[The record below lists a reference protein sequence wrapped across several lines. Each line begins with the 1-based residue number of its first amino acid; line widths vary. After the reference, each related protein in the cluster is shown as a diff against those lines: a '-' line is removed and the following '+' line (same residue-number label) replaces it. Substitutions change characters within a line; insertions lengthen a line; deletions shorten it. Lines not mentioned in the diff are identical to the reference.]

1 MRVIDYFD
9 KGVEI
14 APDRNAVVAD
24 DLEYSYQQAQTITH
38 EIAAGMWANGF
49 DIEHRVAIYSN
60 NDAKAFLCMLSLW
73 RAGGTWV
80 PANVRNA
87 LQNNIEYFN
96 DVGVQWLFYH
106 SEFLADAE
114 KLCAAVPTLK
124 HLICLD
130 RDTPEHPSLKRL
142 IERGAD
148 TTIPDWGDPLG
159 NPEQIMALWPTGG
172 TTGRSKAV
180 MMNNTSWGTT
190 TEITARHWF
199 CDDLPPVCLMV
210 APITHAAGGISVMLT
225 NLGAT
230 NVIMRGF
237 DALEVMQNIEKHRV
251 THLFLPP
258 TAYYAML
265 AHPQVTDF
273 DYSSLRYF
281 LVSSAPVA
289 ADKLKQGLKIFGPCL
304 CQSFGQAESPVILTW
319 NDPGTI
325 AAAGAGIHPERLHSC
340 GKETYPVRVAVMDDE
355 GRLLPPGERGEIVAR
370 GSLVTPGYHNNPD
383 ATKEIRA
390 FGWHHTGDIGYK
402 DEHGYFY
409 IVDRKKDMIITGGFN
424 VFSVEVEA
432 AIMAIPQ
439 VRECAVIG
447 VPDDKWGEAVKAIV
461 VLKDGESL
469 GVEELVAHCKDKLG
483 SVKAPKSVEFR
494 PEIPKTP
501 TGKTDKKAIRSPY
514 WAGEER
520 CVH

>member
-14 APDRNAVVAD
+14 APDRKAVVAD
-24 DLEYSYQQAQTITH
+24 GLEYSYQQTQTITH
-38 EIAAGMWANGF
+38 EIASGMWATGF
-49 DIEHRVAIYSN
+49 DIGHVVAIYSN
-60 NDAKAFLCMLSLW
+60 NDAQAFLCMLGLW

-87 LQNNIEYFN
+87 LQNNIDYFN

-106 SEFLADAE
+106 SEFQADAE
-114 KLCAAVPTLK
+114 KLRNAVPTLK
-124 HLICLD
+124 HLFCLD
-130 RDTPEHPSLKRL
+130 RDTDEHPSLKRL
-142 IERGAD
+142 IKQGKG
-148 TTIPDWGDPLG
+148 TVVPDWADPFG
-159 NPEQIMALWPTGG
+159 NPDQVMALWPTGG

-180 MMNNTSWGTT
+180 MMNNLSWGTT
-190 TEITARHWF
+190 TEIAARHWY

-210 APITHAAGGISVMLT
+210 APITHAAGGIAVMMT

-265 AHPQVTDF
+265 AHPRLKDY

-281 LVSSAPVA
+281 MVSSAPVA
-289 ADKLKQGLKIFGPCL
+289 ADKLKQGLDIFGPCL
-304 CQSFGQAESPVILTW
+304 CQSFGQAEAPVILTW
-319 NDPGTI
+319 NGPETI
-325 AAAGAGIHPERLHSC
+325 AAAGAGDHPERLHSC

-355 GRLLPPGERGEIVAR
+355 GNLLAPGERGEIVAR
-370 GSLVTPGYHNNPD
+370 GSLVTPGYHNNPE
-383 ATKEIRA
+383 ATAEIRT

-424 VFSVEVEA
+424 VYSVEVEA
-432 AIMAIPQ
+432 AVLAMTEI
-439 VRECAVIG
+439 RECAVIG
-447 VPDDKWGEAVKAIV
+447 VPDDKWGEAVKAII

-469 GVEELVAHCKDKLG
+469 DEVTVIAHCKDKLG

-494 PEIPKTP
+494 SDIPKTP

-514 WAGEER
+514 WADLER
-520 CVH
+520 GVN